1 MNATN
6 TSSFNVYYSK
16 IVSFPKVGV
25 KRLTIID
32 DNRFSQLNN
41 VIWCQCSA
49 IDIISIGKIIS
60 LMLGVKDSYVDINID
75 GLLLLFVPNRLIQKI
90 FSIQ

>member
-25 KRLTIID
+25 KQLKKLTSSHDLIM
-32 DNRFSQLNN
+32 SYGVSAAQLT
-41 VIWCQCSA
+41 
-49 IDIISIGKIIS
+49 
-60 LMLGVKDSYVDINID
+60 
-75 GLLLLFVPNRLIQKI
+75 LLVLAK
-90 FSIQ
+90 